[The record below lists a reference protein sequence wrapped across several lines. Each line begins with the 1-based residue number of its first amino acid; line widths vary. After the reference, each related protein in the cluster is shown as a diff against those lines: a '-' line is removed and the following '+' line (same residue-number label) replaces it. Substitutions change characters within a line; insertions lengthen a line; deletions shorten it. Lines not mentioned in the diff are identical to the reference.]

1 MSHLYNDIFSWILYL
16 DERIGVQMG
25 LELADFCHCIR
36 ETFLFISPFLQRKI
50 KKSQHFLLILL
61 LVKCRKLISPAWSN
75 TIYYLLFT
83 IYVKENL

>member
-1 MSHLYNDIFSWILYL
+1 MSHLYYDIFSWILYPG
-16 DERIGVQMG
+16 ERIDVQMG
-25 LELADFCHCIR
+25 MELANFCYCIR
-36 ETFLFISPFLQRKI
+36 ETFFFAPFWQRKV